1 MNVSLKKV
9 SKTATENIPE
19 NKNVSPKKFRKIV
32 NENYARD
39 AAINERL

>member
-1 MNVSLKKV
+1 VSPKKV
-9 SKTATENIPE
+9 SKITTENIPE

>member
-1 MNVSLKKV
+1 
-9 SKTATENIPE
+9 
-19 NKNVSPKKFRKIV
+19 VSPKKFRKIV